1 MLLRALLPSVV
12 LALSS
17 LAPAAPVVVPEPLKG
32 WQGWALHGEEFRQ
45 CPFFALGNPQ
55 DQGQH
60 ACALPGPAS
69 IRIAE
74 GRAEISVGYRVYVAG
89 YVELVHAEDAAPEA
103 LAVDGQPAII
113 GGTASAPRTWLES
126 GTRQL
131 RYSLDLA
138 AQPESLLVPQSLRLI
153 ELGVDGR
160 AIFPLNRAGG
170 ELWLQ
175 RAETATESD
184 ALEVV
189 VHRLW
194 SDGIP
199 QQLETRIEFH
209 VAGKARE
216 IRLGPAWPEGYELTT
231 VTGDLPAVVEPGRM
245 LRVQSTA
252 GSFQLIVAAR
262 ALERGER
269 LSFEFPASDWPQQE
283 IWSFAANHQLRVVD
297 VSGDSPIDPAQ
308 ADVPG
313 AWMEYPAF
321 AMASGDAL
329 TLAERSRGLGDDANR
344 LSLQRELWLDFDGN
358 GYTIEDRIYGRM
370 RQGFRVDLAQPYTL
384 LSASE
389 RGEPLL
395 VTAGGAGARGIEL
408 RYPALN
414 VEATARLPWT
424 ASMPA
429 HGWSERLDGL
439 STTLHLP
446 PGYRLLQAGGAD
458 RAPQAW
464 IERWDIYAV
473 FIAAFAVVLAW
484 RLGGLP
490 LAGAVAV
497 LVVLG
502 VHEDDVPRYSLIALL
517 LLLLGW
523 QALGAGRLRRT
534 LAVLSVLA
542 ALAFAW
548 VALPFA
554 IAQAR
559 YALHPQLAEGAL
571 SSNWGNFGDL
581 DGGFAAGNK
590 ASQELA
596 IQETM
601 PPPPPP
607 APAAPARESNV
618 EDMQQQTLEAVQVTG
633 TRIKRVDVE
642 SSMPIGNIGVRY
654 AKDAVVQAGV
664 GRPNWRWTYIDLGYD
679 GPVDR
684 EQKLDLWLSP
694 PWLTALW
701 RLLLVA
707 ALAAIVLLLV
717 RRVRAVRPRT
727 ALVAALLVLC
737 SIGSASAADMPTP
750 EMLAEL
756 KARLTQAPECVPQCA
771 TLSTAQLEIDGD
783 RLLLTIDAHASA
795 RVLLPLPLDD
805 SALSEV
811 RLTVDGE
818 PAGALRSGGDSSG
831 WVAVERGVH
840 RVSLEARVR
849 GDRLTLDFTMA
860 PARIDVSAPNWTAA
874 GLRDGRLL
882 AERLELVREATSSG
896 ADDSAI
902 ARVPVKPFVRVV
914 RRISLDLDWTVYTTV
929 YRVAPTDGGF
939 SVRVPLLAGEQPRDP
954 TLRVDDGQAE
964 VTLQPGSASSR
975 FDSRLLR
982 SETLTLTA
990 PPLVDRAELW
1000 RVIVGPSL
1008 SLKTAGVPVSEPE
1021 GGIDEDDAWVH
1032 EFHPLPG
1039 ETLTLTIV
1047 RPVAVPGATLV
1058 ADSVDLSSSLG
1069 ARSRTHALTV
1079 NLRATQGGS
1088 HALTLPADGELLS
1101 LAIDGRALNLKP
1113 EAGVLTLPIK
1123 PGTQQ
1128 LSLSWREDIEIGVLT
1143 RTPSLDLGL
1152 DAANVTLRLALPA
1165 DRWILRLAGPAV
1177 GPAVLYWSGL
1187 IVLLLIGY
1195 GLGRSGRALLPLRSW
1210 MLLVLG
1216 FSTLSYV
1223 PLLIVAVAF
1232 IALDA
1237 RRRYLPGSLGK
1248 WRFDFT
1254 QLLLVGLT
1262 LAAFAALVVAIPA
1275 GLLGSPDMHIAGSA
1289 GSYGELAWL
1298 ADRSSGELP
1307 TASAVTLPMW
1317 AYKALMLAFAL
1328 WLASA
1333 VIGWIRL
1340 AWAAL
1345 TTGSGWMRLR
1355 RAAATASAAQKA

>member
-1 MLLRALLPSVV
+1 MLLRALLPWVF
-12 LALSS
+12 LALS
-17 LAPAAPVVVPEPLKG
+17 LQALAAPVAIPEPLKD
-32 WQGWALHGEEFRQ
+32 WQAWVLHGEEFRQ
-45 CPFFALGNPQ
+45 CPFFALGDPQ

-60 ACALPGPAS
+60 ACAVPGAAS
-69 IRIAE
+69 IRIAG
-74 GRAEISVGYRVYVAG
+74 GRAEISIGYRVYAPG
-89 YVELVHAEDAAPEA
+89 YVELVRAEDAVPEA
-103 LAVDGQPAII
+103 LNVDGQPAII
-113 GGTASAPRTWLES
+113 GGAAAAPRTWLDA
-126 GTRQL
+126 GAHQL
-131 RYSLDLA
+131 RYALDLA
-138 AQPESLLVPQSLRLI
+138 AQPESLIVPQSLRLI
-153 ELGVDGR
+153 DLSVDGR
-160 AIFPLNRAGG
+160 PIFPLNRAGG

-194 SDGIP
+194 RDGIP

-216 IRLGPAWPEGYELTT
+216 IRLGPAWPEGYELTQ
-231 VTGDLPAVVEPGRM
+231 VAGDLPAVVEPGRL

-252 GSFQLIVAAR
+252 GSFQLRVVAR
-262 ALERGER
+262 ALERADR
-269 LSFEFPASDWPQQE
+269 LGFEFPTSDWPQQE

-297 VSGDSPIDPAQ
+297 VSGDAPIDPAQ

-313 AWMEYPAF
+313 EWLEYPAF

-329 TLAERSRGLGDDANR
+329 TLVERSRGLGDDANR

-358 GYTIEDRIYGRM
+358 GYTIQDRIFGRM
-370 RQGFRVDLAQPYTL
+370 RQGFRMDLAEPYIL

-395 VTAGGAGARGIEL
+395 VTAGSAGLRGIEL
-408 RYPALN
+408 RYPSLN

-439 STTLHLP
+439 TTTLHLP
-446 PGYRLLQAGGAD
+446 PGYRLLHAGGAD

-523 QALGAGRLRRT
+523 QALSAGRLRRA
-534 LAVLSVLA
+534 LAIMSVLA
-542 ALAFAW
+542 ALAFVW

-571 SSNWGNFGDL
+571 SSNWGELSDL
-581 DGGFAAGNK
+581 DGGFAAGNV
-590 ASQELA
+590 APQE
-596 IQETM
+596 IQIQDNM
-601 PPPPPP
+601 AMAQPAPMAPP
-607 APAAPARESNV
+607 APAPASKADVNR
-618 EDMQQQTLEAVQVTG
+618 MQQSLEAVQVTG
-633 TRIKRVDVE
+633 SRIKRVDMLE
-642 SSMPIGNIGVRY
+642 RY

-664 GRPNWRWTYIDLGYD
+664 GRPNWRWTRIDLGYD
-679 GPVDR
+679 GPIDR
-684 EQKLDLWLSP
+684 EQGLDLRLSP

-707 ALAAIVLLLV
+707 ALAAIALLLT
-717 RRVRAVRPRT
+717 RRLRAAATRP
-727 ALVAALLVLC
+727 AFAAALLVAC
-737 SIGSASAADMPTP
+737 SIGSASAAEMPT
-750 EMLAEL
+750 AEL
-756 KARLTQAPECVPQCA
+756 LEELRARLTESPECAPQCA
-771 TLSTAQLEIDGD
+771 ALATAQLTIDGD
-783 RLLLTIDAHASA
+783 RLQLSIDAHASA

-805 SALSEV
+805 SALSDV
-811 RLTVDGE
+811 RLAVDGE

-840 RVSLEARVR
+840 RLTLDARVR
-849 GDRLTLDFTMA
+849 GDRLTLDFGMA
-860 PARIDVSAPNWTAA
+860 PARIDINAPNWTAA

-882 AERLELVREATSSG
+882 AERVELVRDAVSSDASDTAT
-896 ADDSAI
+896 

-914 RRISLDLDWTVYTTV
+914 RQISFDLDWTVYTTV
-929 YRVAPTDGGF
+929 DRVAPGDGGF
-939 SVRVPLLAGEQPRDP
+939 SVRVPLLTGEQPRDP
-954 TLRVDDGQAE
+954 ALRVDNGQAE
-964 VTLQPGSASSR
+964 VTLQPGSASAS
-975 FDSRLLR
+975 FDSRLAR

-990 PPLVDRAELW
+990 PTLADRAELW
-1000 RVIVGPSL
+1000 RVVVGPSL
-1008 SLKTAGVPVSEPE
+1008 SLQTAGVPVSEPE
-1021 GGIDEDDAWVH
+1021 GGIDENDVWVH

-1039 ETLTLTIV
+1039 ETLTLSV
-1047 RPVAVPGATLV
+1047 ARPAAVPGATLV
-1058 ADSVDLSSSLG
+1058 ADSVDLGSSIG
-1069 ARSRTHALTV
+1069 ARSRTHALSL

-1088 HALTLPADGELLS
+1088 HALTLPADGELLN
-1101 LAIDGRALNLKP
+1101 LTIDGRALNLKP
-1113 EAGVLTLPIK
+1113 EGGVLTLPIK

-1128 LSLSWREDIEIGVLT
+1128 LKLSWREDAQVGVFT
-1143 RTPSLDLGL
+1143 RTPQLDLGL
-1152 DAANVTLRLALPA
+1152 DAANVSLRLALPQ

-1195 GLGRSGRALLPLRSW
+1195 GLGRSGRALLPFRAW
-1210 MLLVLG
+1210 ILLVLG
-1216 FSTLSYV
+1216 FSTLSYI
-1223 PLLIVAVAF
+1223 PLLIVAGAF

-1237 RRRYLPGSLGK
+1237 RRRYLPGTLGK

-1262 LAAFAALVVAIPA
+1262 LAAFVALVVAIPA

-1307 TASAVTLPMW
+1307 TASAITLPLW
-1317 AYKALMLAFAL
+1317 TYKALMLAFAL

-1333 VIGWIRL
+1333 VIGWIKL
-1340 AWAAL
+1340 AWSAL
-1345 TTGSGWMRLR
+1345 TSGTGWMRLR
-1355 RAAATASAAQKA
+1355 RAGAATSTKGEPAA